1 MACRIIKW
9 REGDPEG
16 EGFKP
21 VRKARPPRELKRSE
35 DRLGF
40 PASEAD
46 LKLIV
51 DSTPGLMWSALP
63 DGRNEWANGHYLEYV
78 GLSHGQLRG
87 WGWTDLIHPDDLDRL
102 MIALDSTLSSP
113 DDRQAEARLRRHDGE
128 YRWFLFSAN
137 AAVDE
142 GGNVVRWHGMS
153 TDIEARKRA
162 EEELRRREALLAK
175 GQHLAQIGNFSW
187 RVGTGEITWSE
198 PLYRIFEFELAIP
211 VTLDLIAARVHPE
224 DIQLMSDMIG
234 RVHRGE
240 ADFEYEHRIV
250 MPDSSIKWLHL
261 DAHRVQG
268 TSTEVEYVGA
278 VLDVTQRHLSQAA
291 LNSARSELAHVT
303 RVMSLGTLAASIAH
317 EINQPLSGIITN
329 AGTCLR
335 MLAGDQPNVEG
346 ALETA
351 RRTIRDGHRAADV
364 VTRLRALFS
373 KRPASIEPIDINHAA
388 LEVIALL
395 RSDLCMGRVVLKTEL
410 ADQLPLV
417 AGDLVQL
424 QQVIMNL
431 VRNATDAM
439 CGIEERPRL
448 LEIRTELDD
457 RNHVRFIVKDSGA
470 GIQADESAR
479 IFEAFYTT
487 KNEGMG
493 MGLSISRAII
503 ENHHGTLTAASND
516 GPGASFMVS
525 IPASREGIAANS
537 A

>member
-1 MACRIIKW
+1 MARRIIKW
-9 REGDPEG
+9 REGDPD
-16 EGFKP
+16 GFGSA
-21 VRKARPPRELKRSE
+21 RKARPPRELKRSE
-35 DRLGF
+35 DKLGF
-40 PASEAD
+40 PAGEAD

-51 DSTPGLMWSALP
+51 DSTPGLIWSALP
-63 DGRNEWANGHYLEYV
+63 DGRNEWANRHYLEYV
-78 GLSHGQLRG
+78 GLSPRELRD
-87 WGWTDLIHPDDLDRL
+87 WGWTDLIHPEDLDRV
-102 MIALDSTLSSP
+102 MIALDSTLPSR

-137 AAVDE
+137 AAIDE

-162 EEELRRREALLAK
+162 EEELRRSEAFLAE

-187 RVGTGEITWSE
+187 RIATGEIIWSE
-198 PLYRIFEFELAIP
+198 PLYRIFEFELTVP
-211 VTLDLIAARVHPE
+211 VTLEAILARTHPE
-224 DIQLMSDMIG
+224 ERQGLSEQIDRAQSGEVDLEHEYRILM
-234 RVHRGE
+234 
-240 ADFEYEHRIV
+240 ADG
-250 MPDSSIKWLHL
+250 SIKWLHL
-261 DAHRVQG
+261 KGRRVQG
-268 TSTEVEYVGA
+268 TSSEVEYVGA

-439 CGIEERPRL
+439 CGIEDRPRL
-448 LEIRTELDD
+448 LDIRTELDD
-457 RNHVRFIVKDSGA
+457 RDHVRLIVKDSGA
-470 GIQADESAR
+470 GISADESER

-525 IPASREGIAANS
+525 IPASGEGILASS